1 MRRRAQR
8 KELKVN
14 TDLKLMPLMNII
26 IALIPMLLLSA
37 VFLEVKVIETS
48 LPRDADA
55 VAAAAPEPA
64 TPPLD
69 LAVHVRGD
77 VYVIEGHGVSPLLV
91 PRRGVASAPD
101 SVATQLLS
109 LALRGITASHPGT
122 TEVRIVAESRTH
134 YQEVIALMDVARGAG
149 LVNAALE
156 GAGDPGAPGAAP
168 DAGGM

>member
-1 MRRRAQR
+1 MSPRRKKR

-55 VAAAAPEPA
+55 SAAAAEPA

-91 PRRGVASAPD
+91 PRHAATAAPD
-101 SVATQLLS
+101 SATALLLS
-109 LALRGITASHPGT
+109 QALRAIASSHPGT
-122 TEVRIVAESRTH
+122 TEIRIVAEARTH
-134 YQEVIALMDVARGAG
+134 YQEVIALMDVARSAG

-156 GAGDPGAPGAAP
+156 GAGETPTAPE
-168 DAGGM
+168 GGI

>member
-1 MRRRAQR
+1 MRSRRAHQ
-8 KELKVN
+8 KVLKVN

-55 VAAAAPEPA
+55 SAAAAQPA

-91 PRRGVASAPD
+91 PRRAGAASPD
-101 SVATQLLS
+101 SVAALQLS
-109 LALRGITASHPGT
+109 QALRAITAAHPDT
-122 TEVRIVAESRTH
+122 KDVRIVAEARTH
-134 YQEVIALMDVARGAG
+134 YQEVIALMDVARAAG
-149 LVNAALE
+149 LANAALE
-156 GAGDPGAPGAAP
+156 GAGDEPAVPG
-168 DAGGM
+168 GGS

>member
-1 MRRRAQR
+1 MARRAKR

-55 VAAAAPEPA
+55 SAAAAVPA

-77 VYVIEGHGVSPLLV
+77 VYVIEGHGVSTLLV
-91 PRRGVASAPD
+91 PRHAAAAAPD

-109 LALRGITASHPGT
+109 QALHQITAAHPGT

-156 GAGDPGAPGAAP
+156 GAGDAPAAP
-168 DAGGM
+168 EGGI